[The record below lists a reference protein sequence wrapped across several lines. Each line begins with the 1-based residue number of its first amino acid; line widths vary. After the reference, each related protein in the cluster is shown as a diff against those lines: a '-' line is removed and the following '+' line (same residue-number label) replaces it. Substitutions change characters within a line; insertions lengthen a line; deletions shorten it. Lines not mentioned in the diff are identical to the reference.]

1 MSRSYRKP
9 YCALAGHGSAKEDKR
24 RAVRGLRRT
33 QEQWLR
39 KLEDHNSALAP
50 HRLECTWNNVWCW
63 DRDGKQ
69 RLLVPSPND
78 WVESCE
84 PPPWYQK
91 LQRK

>member
-9 YCALAGHGSAKEDKR
+9 YCAVTGCSSAKEDKQRGARGVR
-24 RAVRGLRRT
+24 RA
-33 QEQWLR
+33 QDQWLR
-39 KLEDHNSALAP
+39 KLEDHDSALAP

-69 RLLVPSPND
+69 RLQLPSAND
-78 WVESCE
+78 WEVYCGTSR
-84 PPPWYQK
+84 WYEK